1 MTAPDDARARLS
13 IDERISLLSGEGYWR
28 TAKVPGVPQ
37 LVLSDGPHGVGS
49 AAVAEVLAADGVLP
63 SVAFPT
69 SSTLA
74 SSWDRGLARRQGAG
88 IAQEARRLG
97 VNVILGPGINIKRT
111 PLCGR
116 NFEYLSEDP
125 VLSGELG
132 AALISSIE
140 AGGVGATVKHFAANN
155 QEFDRM
161 VVNAVVD
168 DRALREIYLKGFEI
182 AVRGGQPTAVMSAY
196 NSVNGTPAVSNPFL
210 LTDVLRNE
218 WHFDGIVMSDWGSV
232 DDRVASLRA
241 GLDLEMPG
249 SNGAGAAAV
258 KAALEAGEIDESLI
272 DRSSTRVADAAR
284 RLAQDGPADPAQDNS
299 RLRRLARDI
308 AAECI
313 ILLRN
318 EDDLLP
324 LDADSRKLTYAVVG
338 EFAAHPRIQGGG
350 SAGVVTGPVASALDE
365 IRRQV
370 GDASVIYSPGFDS
383 DATNDAL
390 LEEAREAAERADVVL
405 LFVGL
410 SEFIEAESYDRE
422 NLELPESHTRLIHE
436 LAAANENVVVVL
448 HKGSV
453 VNMSGWNDKV
463 RAIIDVG
470 LGGEGVGSATAD
482 VLFGTVNPSGHL
494 AETVPRRLQDTPAY
508 LNYPGSQNRVVYHES
523 IWVGYRYYDKREM
536 EVQYPFGYG
545 LSYTEFDFGKV
556 QLDTRDVVAGS
567 SVTGSVLVTN
577 VGQRAGKAVVQ
588 IYVHDVE
595 SSAPR
600 PENELKAFEKV
611 ALEPGETGL
620 VRFTLPPDAF
630 SFWDEARSRWTTENG
645 EFQVRAAASSRD
657 IRSSTT
663 LVVRGGVQTAEVLSP
678 KSPVRQFLGLE
689 GARDIVT
696 VATNSIP
703 MFAGIAQA
711 DPLTRKIVAEVIK
724 GMPLGRLVTVT
735 EGQFSDDAM
744 NELLSSL
751 D

>member
-436 LAAANENVVVVL
+436 LVAANENVVVIL

-494 AETVPRRLQDTPAY
+494 AETVPRRLEDTPAY

-556 QLDTRDVVAGS
+556 QLDTRDVIAGS

-645 EFQVRAAASSRD
+645 EFQIRAAASSRD